1 MTDPTRYVRKALIN
15 AVTLSDFKVYGQ
27 NPPSSAVA
35 PYATLS
41 VTSAAMPGKNCEL
54 YRITSTFEVYSEYRE
69 YGGRKSIDEISD
81 NILAVM
87 VPNTYT
93 YLTIENFHNVNV
105 RLVSTDERI
114 SVIDSI
120 TTYVK
125 TLRFEHLISKS

>member
-15 AVTLSDFKVYGQ
+15 AVSLTDFKVYGQ

-35 PYATLS
+35 PYATLT
-41 VTSAAMPGKNCEL
+41 VTSAGIAGKNCEL
-54 YRITSTFEVYSEYRE
+54 YRVTSTFEVYSEYRE

-93 YLTIENFHNVNV
+93 YLTIENFQNVNV
-105 RLVSTDERI
+105 RLVSSDERVSI
-114 SVIDSI
+114 INSV

-125 TLRFEHLISKS
+125 TLKFEHLISKN